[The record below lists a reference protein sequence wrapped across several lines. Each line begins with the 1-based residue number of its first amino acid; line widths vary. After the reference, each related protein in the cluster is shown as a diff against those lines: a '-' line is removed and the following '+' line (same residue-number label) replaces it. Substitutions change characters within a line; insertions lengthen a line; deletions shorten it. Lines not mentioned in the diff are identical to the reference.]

1 MSLILQSLASPGKG
15 VPGIG
20 GSILLETW
28 EGGTGWTNY
37 EGPKGSQ
44 WLDFK
49 EVYQ

>member
-20 GSILLETW
+20 GSILLETG

-37 EGPKGSQ
+37 GGLKGSQ
-44 WLDFK
+44 SLDCK
-49 EVYQ
+49 EVY